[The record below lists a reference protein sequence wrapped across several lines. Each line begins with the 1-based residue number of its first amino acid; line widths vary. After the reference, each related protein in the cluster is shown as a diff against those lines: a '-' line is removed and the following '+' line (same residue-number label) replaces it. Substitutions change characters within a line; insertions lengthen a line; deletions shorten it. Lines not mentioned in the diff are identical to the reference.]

1 MGYILIFAKD
11 QYENQYEFDC
21 HIFNAK
27 TLQKSNNTISVK
39 IIDKKSIC
47 KKKELKKLYE
57 FNNLQLSE
65 INVNV
70 YLPVLYDN
78 KIAKIYHK
86 EHNKNIHIYYAEKF
100 EILNELGLRII
111 ASLYGREVCGTCL
124 SSLYKD
130 NNYDNLISIENY
142 L

>member
-47 KKKELKKLYE
+47 KKR
-57 FNNLQLSE
+57 N
-65 INVNV
+65 
-70 YLPVLYDN
+70 
-78 KIAKIYHK
+78 
-86 EHNKNIHIYYAEKF
+86 
-100 EILNELGLRII
+100 
-111 ASLYGREVCGTCL
+111 
-124 SSLYKD
+124 
-130 NNYDNLISIENY
+130 
-142 L
+142 